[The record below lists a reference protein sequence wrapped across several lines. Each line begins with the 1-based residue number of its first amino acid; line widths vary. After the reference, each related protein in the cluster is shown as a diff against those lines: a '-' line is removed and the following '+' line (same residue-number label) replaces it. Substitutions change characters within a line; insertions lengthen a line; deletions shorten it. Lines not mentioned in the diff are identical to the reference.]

1 MSLKYFCQSEIDKR
15 LFAGAAALPNFN
27 IKMLM
32 IKRPCMPQSMLIKP
46 SREERWRKW
55 IYLYFSSCFNPNTI
69 VWADETRI
77 RFSYRSNT
85 TVADTPTRD
94 ERSQGI
100 NTKGIDL
107 VILLYSGFSTRN
119 LNRNCADTLT
129 FLVVV
134 DQQAFL
140 SAQAKIA
147 QFNQCSTVL
156 ENA

>member
-15 LFAGAAALPNFN
+15 LFAGAAAVPNFN
-27 IKMLM
+27 TKMLM
-32 IKRPCMPQSMLIKP
+32 IKRPCMPKSMLIKP
-46 SREERWRKW
+46 SRVERWRKW
-55 IYLYFSSCFNPNTI
+55 IYLYFLSCFNPNTI

-85 TVADTPTRD
+85 TVADT
-94 ERSQGI
+94 
-100 NTKGIDL
+100 KGIDL
-107 VILLYSGFSTRN
+107 VILQYSGFSTRN

-147 QFNQCSTVL
+147 QFSQCSTVL